1 MTWEAIVSSGR
12 DQAGDPG
19 DDELLAELRGIAA
32 DTDAVPELLLE
43 AARSAFGIRELD
55 ALLAEL
61 VHDSAVDVPALA
73 VRGGGTE
80 RMLSF
85 RVQALAV
92 ECQVTA
98 RGRRR
103 DIIGQLVGGRAERM
117 DVQVTDAVQTVPV
130 NDSGRFSV
138 RDLPAGPLRLRCR
151 LADGTGLVTSWIAV

>member
-1 MTWEAIVSSGR
+1 MSSGR
-12 DQAGDPG
+12 AQPGDPG
-19 DDELLAELRGIAA
+19 DDELLAELRDIAA
-32 DTDAVPELLLE
+32 QTDPVPELLVE

-61 VHDSAVDVPALA
+61 AHDSAVDVPAMA
-73 VRGGGTE
+73 VRGGDTE

-98 RGRRR
+98 RGPRRE
-103 DIIGQLVGGRAERM
+103 IIGQLVGGRAERM
-117 DVQVTDAVQTVPV
+117 DVQVTDVVKTVPV

-138 RDLPAGPLRLRCR
+138 RDLPAGPFRLRCR
-151 LADGTGLVTSWIAV
+151 LADGNRLVTSWAAI